1 MTDTSSTSGQPT
13 DGQRLP
19 RPMAAKNNPFKN
31 GFRPNGK
38 RTAQTQSYMNKKA
51 LLRYMLD
58 VDITV
63 TDLPIVIADHI
74 RTQVPGF
81 LENVERKFTMRQI
94 LEVVQIQLL
103 FSRSDYVKQAAI
115 IAIKD
120 RIEGKPMQKIQ
131 VDNAEA
137 DPTEFI
143 LPNGRKIAI

>member
-1 MTDTSSTSGQPT
+1 
-13 DGQRLP
+13 
-19 RPMAAKNNPFKN
+19 MAAANNPFKN
-31 GFRPNGK
+31 GFKPTGK
-38 RTAQTQSYMNKKA
+38 RATTGKSYLNKKA
-51 LLRYMLD
+51 LLKYMLD

-63 TDLPIVIADHI
+63 VDLPVQIADHI
-74 RTQVPGF
+74 RATIPGF
-81 LENVERKFTMRQI
+81 VEQLDRKFTMRQI
-94 LEVVQIQLL
+94 LEIVQLQLL

-131 VDNAEA
+131 VDNLDA